1 MRNDMERR
9 FAGKRAKLTGE
20 LFERLVE
27 ASCRHYR
34 ETGQA
39 VIEKTPEPMKPLS
52 GMDRQGEVSGVLH
65 KARPAGL

>member
-20 LFERLVE
+20 LFEKLVE
-27 ASCRHYR
+27 ASCRYYR
-34 ETGQA
+34 EDGQA

-52 GMDRQGEVSGVLH
+52 GMDRQ
-65 KARPAGL
+65 